1 MTVEVKVK
9 KSNSWIVF
17 LKEYSKEHG
26 VSYSSLIGDPKI
38 KELYMASKKPVTS
51 IEVVPEVSV
60 VENLVITEKV
70 KQIKKLYTK
79 EMAKHKEKKK
89 YVYSKKI
96 CCFQIIYILN
106 SSILLCKNGVLFIMS
121 FLQFK
126 DISKYS

>member
-70 KQIKKLYTK
+70 KKIKKDK
-79 EMAKHKEKKK
+79 KPKKEKVDKPKK
-89 YVYSKKI
+89 EDLVAE
-96 CCFQIIYILN
+96 
-106 SSILLCKNGVLFIMS
+106 VVV
-121 FLQFK
+121 
-126 DISKYS
+126 

>member
-70 KQIKKLYTK
+70 RKIK
-79 EMAKHKEKKK
+79 KEKKP
-89 YVYSKKI
+89 KKVKVDKPKKED
-96 CCFQIIYILN
+96 L
-106 SSILLCKNGVLFIMS
+106 VAEVVV
-121 FLQFK
+121 
-126 DISKYS
+126 

>member
-70 KQIKKLYTK
+70 KKIK
-79 EMAKHKEKKK
+79 KEKK
-89 YVYSKKI
+89 SKKVKVDNQRKKI
-96 CCFQIIYILN
+96 
-106 SSILLCKNGVLFIMS
+106 
-121 FLQFK
+121 
-126 DISKYS
+126 

>member
-38 KELYMASKKPVTS
+38 KELYMASKKPVTT
-51 IEVVPEVSV
+51 IDVVPEVSV

-70 KQIKKLYTK
+70 K
-79 EMAKHKEKKK
+79 KEKKEK
-89 YVYSKKI
+89 VKKSKKVKVDKPKKED
-96 CCFQIIYILN
+96 L
-106 SSILLCKNGVLFIMS
+106 VAEVVV
-121 FLQFK
+121 
-126 DISKYS
+126 